1 MDQASDPSV
10 MDSEVAFQGL
20 YQLVEVSLDPETT
33 ACSAKRIA
41 LGGVSAEEDVPLE
54 TVGPAEVVAWNEA
67 AVAEAVGTVI
77 AAEVFEVA
85 MVVTVVGS

>member
-1 MDQASDPSV
+1 M

-20 YQLVEVSLDPETT
+20 YQLVEVSLDPGTT
-33 ACSAKRIA
+33 ACSAKRFA

-54 TVGPAEVVAWNEA
+54 TVRPAEDVAWNEA